1 MCNAY
6 VWGVYGCLWLC
17 NDHTKICI
25 SFGIGCIGIQGT
37 CPLSDKGVWV
47 GVVPKLIERFVTK
60 PALDGVVQD
69 GVDAADPL
77 SGSWPGCE

>member
-1 MCNAY
+1 M
-6 VWGVYGCLWLC
+6 
-17 NDHTKICI
+17 
-25 SFGIGCIGIQGT
+25 
-37 CPLSDKGVWV
+37 SDKGVWV